1 MNPMDSIHN
10 SHEYAPWGAPP
21 ALDGFIPAPSS
32 SSNPPG
38 LLQPITFQSFQPT
51 DQITTTTPHA
61 PTMFSSTNTYHSSND
76 VVMTDDPDAQHQLQQ
91 SAGSDRQ
98 PRRVS
103 RRSKY
108 SGLDWEKHKEEMRV
122 LYLENDESLEEVMRI
137 MKDKHSFV
145 AS

>member
-1 MNPMDSIHN
+1 MNRMDSVHN
-10 SHEYAPWGAPP
+10 SHMYAPWG
-21 ALDGFIPAPSS
+21 ALDGFIPAPSG
-32 SSNPPG
+32 SSNSPG
-38 LLQPITFQSFQPT
+38 LLQPITFQSFQPA

-61 PTMFSSTNTYHSSND
+61 PTMFSSTNTHHSSND
-76 VVMTDDPDAQHQLQQ
+76 VVMTDDPDAQHRLQQ

-108 SGLDWEKHKEEMRV
+108 SGLDWEKHKEEIKV
-122 LYLENDESLEEVMRI
+122 LYLENDKSLEQVMGF
-137 MKDKHSFV
+137 MKDKHSFA